1 MLFNA
6 PMRCS
11 QLFIFLMCELRAGAR
26 LLAEPSCCSPAL
38 LGDKLLQFSMPGIKQ
53 INGSEILIGRC
64 KNAQHV
70 FHRTAVMPIAQ
81 QMLNV

>member
-26 LLAEPSCCSPAL
+26 LLAEPSCCSPGL
-38 LGDKLLQFSMPGIKQ
+38 LGDKLLQFSMPGIK
-53 INGSEILIGRC
+53 GSEILIGRC
-64 KNAQHV
+64 TNAQHV
-70 FHRTAVMPIAQ
+70 FHGARVAPVTK